1 MHKSTLTIHNNV
13 GDVGKSYVEVI
24 KGFGGTRIATADD
37 VILQQGEIKGGTSC
51 SQFNFDTQ
59 PNPPI
64 LNCPRMSQ
72 LYSNKA
78 SDRVN

>member
-13 GDVGKSYVEVI
+13 GDVGKSNVEVI
-24 KGFGGTRIATADD
+24 KGFGGTMIATADD

-59 PNPPI
+59 PNP
-64 LNCPRMSQ
+64 Q
-72 LYSNKA
+72 F
-78 SDRVN
+78 